1 MKRRY
6 NAWKRATAWA
16 TLAIFVIGCT
26 SKDVQ
31 REASKPSGLSEAR
44 AHQAEPSARLG
55 GDEVDDLAGRI
66 IVGILTAVGEP
77 ARDAQGNSI
86 ILIPELVNRSSAA
99 NEGVAALGARLRE
112 DLARTGAASHMAF
125 VDAATLG
132 SASRAHYV
140 LEGEA
145 YTVAKNGQR
154 FWEVFFTLYDVD
166 RQSGAK
172 HDKRWENARG
182 YLVPR

>member
-1 MKRRY
+1 MRRRH
-6 NAWKRATAWA
+6 NAWKRLLAASS
-16 TLAIFVIGCT
+16 LAIFIIGC
-26 SKDVQ
+26 
-31 REASKPSGLSEAR
+31 ASEAPK
-44 AHQAEPSARLG
+44 QATRPPALTEAPGGPGQPAARQG
-55 GDEVDDLAGRI
+55 SDAVSDLPGQI

-77 ARDAQGNSI
+77 AHDAQGRSI
-86 ILIPELVNRSSAA
+86 ILMPDLVNRSSAA
-99 NEGVAALGARLRE
+99 NEGVVALGAQLRQ
-112 DLARTGAASHMAF
+112 DLAVAGEASHLVF

-145 YTVAKNGQR
+145 YTVQKNGQR

-182 YLVPR
+182 YLVAR